1 MEKMVSPTE
10 RELEILKI
18 LWQKDRATVR
28 QVWRKL
34 SGENK
39 ELSYTTVLS
48 LLQTMEKK
56 GLVGHEAAGKAYNY
70 FPEASRGETVRMLA
84 GRFLEKVFDGA
95 MDEYLVHA
103 LDWRNVSLEEL
114 DRLEAMIVEAK
125 KKRQSSQ
132 PPHEKGDK
140 P

>member
-1 MEKMVSPTE
+1 MEKKITPTE

-18 LWQKDRATVR
+18 LWQQDRSTVR

-34 SGENK
+34 SGEDK

-48 LLQTMEKK
+48 LLQNMEKK
-56 GLVGHEAAGKAYNY
+56 GLVGHEAAGKAYLY
-70 FPEASRGETVRMLA
+70 FPEAGRSETVRMLA

-103 LDWRNVSLEEL
+103 LDWRSVSLEEL
-114 DRLEAMIVEAK
+114 DRLEAMIAETK
-125 KKRQSSQ
+125 KKLQTSRT
-132 PPHEKGDK
+132 PLEEGEK

>member
-1 MEKMVSPTE
+1 MKKIVSPTE

-18 LWQKDRATVR
+18 LWQQDRATVR

-34 SGENK
+34 SGEDK

-48 LLQTMEKK
+48 LLQNMEKK
-56 GLVGHEAAGKAYNY
+56 GLVGHQAAGKAYLY
-70 FPEASRGETVRMLA
+70 FPEASRGETFRMLA

-103 LDWRNVSLEEL
+103 LDWRSVSLEEL
-114 DRLEAMIVEAK
+114 DRLEAMIAETK
-125 KKRQSSQ
+125 KKRQCPQ
-132 PPHEKGDK
+132 TPLEGREK

>member
-1 MEKMVSPTE
+1 MAKSVTPTE
-10 RELEILKI
+10 RELDILKI
-18 LWQKDRATVR
+18 LWRLENATVR
-28 QVWRKL
+28 QVWREL
-34 SGENK
+34 SGEDR

-48 LLQTMEKK
+48 LLQNMEKK
-56 GLVGHEAAGKAYNY
+56 GLVGHQAAGKAYLY
-70 FPEASRGETVRMLA
+70 YPAVRREETVGMLA

-95 MDEYLVHA
+95 MDQYMVHA

-114 DRLEAMIVEAK
+114 DRLEAMIADAK

-132 PPHEKGDK
+132 PPHEKGDE